1 MGREACGH
9 IKVGPE
15 HTVPSTQ
22 VSRQPDLGNLVDR
35 HGGDDPCDA
44 EGRGSNPEATTT

>member
-9 IKVGPE
+9 IKVSPE

-22 VSRQPDLGNLVDR
+22 DALQKCRQPDLGNLVDR
-35 HGGDDPCDA
+35 HGGDDP
-44 EGRGSNPEATTT
+44 